1 MIVTKKDLESG
12 RLALLP
18 PDWRVHGTA
27 RQALAVQGRRWQNQ
41 LANHRSMRTMPSG
54 SGLVVGAD
62 SDRGVV
68 TELVPQ
74 GWRRRVLVMAITPG
88 SATAEPLTREVA
100 TDFDVVEV
108 TTSQVLASCRD
119 TGRSC
124 L

>member
-1 MIVTKKDLESG
+1 MRVTQEDLDSG

-27 RQALAVQGRRWQNQ
+27 RQALAVQRRRYQNQ
-41 LANHRSMRTMPSG
+41 LANHRSMRTLPSG

-74 GWRRRVLVMAITPG
+74 GWRCRILVMAIVPG
-88 SATAEPLTREVA
+88 SSTAQIQTREVA
-100 TDFDVVEV
+100 TDFDVVDLA
-108 TTSQVLASCRD
+108 TSQVLASCRG
-119 TGRSC
+119 TGKSC